1 MYLLAID
8 QGTSSTRA
16 MIYSLQGTI
25 LHTCQYPITQNYP
38 QEGFVEHDPEEIWD
52 KTLAA
57 IRGVVA
63 CVDAKNIIACG
74 ITNQRE
80 TTLLWDKQTG
90 KCLAPAIVWQDRRTQ
105 NFCKTLASNTSMIHE
120 KTGLFPDAYFS
131 ASKLN
136 WLLNHIPEARELA
149 AKNRLAFGTVDSFLL
164 WRLSGRKKHATDVTN
179 ASRTLLFNIFSQTWD
194 TQLLKLFDI
203 PESIL
208 PDVCSSDAYF
218 SDIDVKWLGAAIPIT
233 GIAGDQQAAMI
244 GQGCVHSGMIKATYG
259 TGGFLLLH
267 TGVEPV
273 LSQHRLLTTIAYRVQ
288 GTTFYSLEGSIYD
301 AGSTLK
307 WLRDELH
314 LLKTTSESD
323 ALARSLASNEGVYLV
338 PSFSGLGAPY
348 RFTSPGAM
356 VVGLSR
362 QSQRAHFARAALES
376 VAYQTSDILNAMR
389 KDSLL
394 ALRVLRVDGGMATNA
409 WLLESLATLTSLT
422 IERPSNLEAASL
434 GAAKLAA
441 LGCGAISSLTDSKFE
456 WQVEKAFKPDSTRVD
471 IHADY
476 AGWLKII
483 NNLSA

>member
-1 MYLLAID
+1 MTKGYLHD
-8 QGTSSTRA
+8 
-16 MIYSLQGTI
+16 TI
-25 LHTCQYPITQNYP
+25 
-38 QEGFVEHDPEEIWD
+38 
-52 KTLAA
+52 
-57 IRGVVA
+57 
-63 CVDAKNIIACG
+63 
-74 ITNQRE
+74 
-80 TTLLWDKQTG
+80 
-90 KCLAPAIVWQDRRTQ
+90 
-105 NFCKTLASNTSMIHE
+105 
-120 KTGLFPDAYFS
+120 
-131 ASKLN
+131 
-136 WLLNHIPEARELA
+136 
-149 AKNRLAFGTVDSFLL
+149 
-164 WRLSGRKKHATDVTN
+164 VTN

-314 LLKTTSESD
+314 LLTTTSESD

-362 QSQRAHFARAALES
+362 HSQRAHFARAALES
-376 VAYQTSDILNAMR
+376 VVYQTSDILNAMR
-389 KDSLL
+389 MDSLL
-394 ALRVLRVDGGMATNA
+394 ALRVVRVVRVDGGMAANA
-409 WLLESLATLTSLT
+409 WLLESLATLTGLT

-434 GAAKLAA
+434 GSAKLAA

-456 WQVEKAFKPDSTRVD
+456 WQIEKAFKPDSMRTD

-483 NNLSA
+483 NKLSALSRVC